1 MSAGAA
7 EALRPAPPERHGFCA
22 PPQLAE
28 MIRDLYLEERTG
40 ILSIV
45 RSGAEKRLYLD
56 RGMILVATS
65 SLEDERLPAFLAAR
79 GMLRPEEAE
88 ALRGLDDLQASLA
101 VQKRGQ
107 ATDDQLLRAFRE
119 LAQQVMMTVFRWE
132 ELEYRFVEQG
142 IPAWP
147 ARTDVMVSFELIIRS
162 LRSMA
167 GFEPLRQSVARQ
179 ERAVRLSEHLY
190 LPFEQLSLSPIEG
203 YLVSRIDGRTRPR
216 DILAQMPPA
225 DEENA
230 SRFLFGLLI
239 LGLAEF
245 SPPLGPG
252 MLTCDRLLRGDEEKR
267 RREENELQEVRAFYR
282 LACAGDPI
290 ALLGL
295 TPAAP
300 QEDVRAAYNAKKER
314 YDPGRF
320 MRRVQAVA
328 KEEFQIIEARL
339 LEAFLD
345 LRARPLTGGQK
356 PEPTGEQKAA
366 VDAMTMGKRKEMS
379 KTELQSEADEKLRLA
394 EQYLNRARDYWK
406 MGDIYN
412 CIRYCEF
419 AQNQND
425 ADANVQS
432 LLGQA
437 LSRNPDHRWQRRA
450 ETALLRAAELEPFN
464 PHHCMMLG
472 DFYKGHRL
480 AAKARRQYEKALEIL
495 PAHAGARQ
503 ALKELGSG
511 SKGRP

>member
-1 MSAGAA
+1 MSATAA
-7 EALRPAPPERHGFCA
+7 AVNASERHGFCA

-28 MIRDLYLEERTG
+28 IIRDLYLEERTG

-65 SLEDERLPAFLAAR
+65 SLEDERLPAYLASK
-79 GMLRPEEAE
+79 GLLRPMEAE
-88 ALRGLDDLQASLA
+88 ALRGLDDLQAALA
-101 VQKRGQ
+101 VKTRGQ
-107 ATDDQLLRAFRE
+107 VTDADLLRAFRD

-132 ELEYRFVEQG
+132 ELEYRFVEQS

-147 ARTDVMVSFELIIRS
+147 ATTDVMVSFELIIRA

-167 GFEPLRQSVARQ
+167 GFEPLRQSVLRQ
-179 ERAVRLSEHLY
+179 ERAVRLSENLY
-190 LPFEQLSLSPIEG
+190 LPFDQLSLTPIEG

-216 DILAQMPPA
+216 DVLAQMPPA
-225 DEENA
+225 DEETA

-282 LACAGDPI
+282 VACAGDPL

-295 TPAAP
+295 GPSAA
-300 QEDVRAAYNAKKER
+300 QDDIRAAYNAKKER

-320 MRRVQAVA
+320 MRRVQADA

-345 LRARPLTGGQK
+345 LRSRPLSGGQR
-356 PEPTGEQKAA
+356 PETPDQRAA
-366 VDAMTMGKRKEMS
+366 VDALTMAKRKEMT
-379 KTELQSEADEKLRLA
+379 KTEKQSQSDERLRLA
-394 EQYLNRARDYWK
+394 EQYFTRARDYWK
-406 MGDIYN
+406 MGDVYN

-419 AQNQND
+419 AQSQND
-425 ADANVQS
+425 ADANIQS

-437 LSRNPDHRWQRRA
+437 LARNPDHRWQRRA
-450 ETALLRAAELEPFN
+450 EAALVRAVELEPFN
-464 PHHCMMLG
+464 PNHCVALG

-480 AAKARRQYEKALEIL
+480 VAKARKQYEKAIEIL
-495 PAHAGARQ
+495 PSHAAAKQ
-503 ALKELGSG
+503 ALKELPTG
-511 SKGRP
+511 K

>member
-1 MSAGAA
+1 MSAGA
-7 EALRPAPPERHGFCA
+7 LRAAPPERHGFCA

-79 GMLRPEEAE
+79 GMLPPEEAE
-88 ALRGLDDLQASLA
+88 ALRGLDDLQAALA
-101 VQKRGQ
+101 LQKRGQ
-107 ATDDQLLRAFRE
+107 VNDDQLLRAFRE
-119 LAQQVMMTVFRWE
+119 LAQQVMMTVSRWE
-132 ELEYRFVEQG
+132 ELEYRFVEQA

-147 ARTDVMVSFELIIRS
+147 AKTDVMVSFELIIRS

-179 ERAVRLSEHLY
+179 ERAVKLSEHLY

-225 DEENA
+225 DEEGA
-230 SRFLFGLLI
+230 ARFLFGLLI

-252 MLTCDRLLRGDEEKR
+252 MLTCERLLRGDEEKR
-267 RREENELQEVRAFYR
+267 RREENELVDVRAFYR
-282 LACAGDPI
+282 LACSGDPL

-295 TPAAP
+295 PPGAP
-300 QEDVRAAYNAKKER
+300 QENIRAAYNAKKER

-320 MRRVQAVA
+320 MKRVQAVA

-339 LEAFLD
+339 LEAFLE
-345 LRARPLTGGQK
+345 LRARPLTSGQR
-356 PEPTGEQKAA
+356 PEPTREQRAD
-366 VDAMTMGKRKEMS
+366 VDAMTMAKRKEMS
-379 KTELQSEADEKLRLA
+379 KTERQSEADEKLRLA
-394 EQYLNRARDYWK
+394 EQYLTKARDYWK
-406 MGDIYN
+406 MGDVYN

-419 AQNQND
+419 AQSHND
-425 ADANVQS
+425 ADANIQS

-437 LSRNPDHRWQRRA
+437 VSRNPDHRWQRRA
-450 ETALLRAAELEPFN
+450 ESALVRAVQLEPFN
-464 PHHCMMLG
+464 PHHCILLG

-480 AAKARRQYEKALEIL
+480 VAKARKQYEKALELL
-495 PAHAGARQ
+495 PSHAGAKQ

-511 SKGRP
+511 K

>member
-1 MSAGAA
+1 MSGA
-7 EALRPAPPERHGFCA
+7 PAPLPSAAERHGFCA

-28 MIRDLYLEERTG
+28 IIRDLYLEERTG

-65 SLEDERLPAFLAAR
+65 SLEDERLPAYLAAK
-79 GMLRPEEAE
+79 GLLGSMEAE
-88 ALRGLDDLQASLA
+88 ALRGLDDLQAALA
-101 VQKRGQ
+101 VKTRGQ
-107 ATDDQLLRAFRE
+107 VTDADLLRAFRD

-132 ELEYRFVEQG
+132 ELEYRFVEQA

-147 ARTDVMVSFELIIRS
+147 ATTDVMVSFELIIRA

-167 GFEPLRQSVARQ
+167 GFEPLRQSVLRQ

-190 LPFEQLSLSPIEG
+190 LPFDQLSLTPIEG

-216 DILAQMPPA
+216 DVLAQMPPA
-225 DEENA
+225 DEETA

-267 RREENELQEVRAFYR
+267 RREQNELQEVRAYYR
-282 LACAGDPI
+282 LACAGDPL

-295 TPAAP
+295 GPGAA
-300 QEDVRAAYNAKKER
+300 QDDIRAAYNAKKER

-320 MRRVQAVA
+320 MRRVQGDA

-345 LRARPLTGGQK
+345 LRSRPLNAGQR
-356 PEPTGEQKAA
+356 PEPTHEQKAA
-366 VDAMTMGKRKEMS
+366 VVDALTMAKRKEMT
-379 KTELQSEADEKLRLA
+379 KTEKQSESDERLRLA
-394 EQYLNRARDYWK
+394 EQYFTRARDYWK
-406 MGDIYN
+406 MGDVYN

-419 AQNQND
+419 AQSQND
-425 ADANVQS
+425 ADANIQS

-437 LSRNPDHRWQRRA
+437 LARNPDHRWQRRA
-450 ETALLRAAELEPFN
+450 EAALVRAGELEPFN
-464 PHHCMMLG
+464 PNHCVALG

-480 AAKARRQYEKALEIL
+480 VAKARKQYEKAIEIL
-495 PAHAGARQ
+495 PSHAAAKQ
-503 ALKELGSG
+503 ALKELPAG
-511 SKGRP
+511 K

>member
-7 EALRPAPPERHGFCA
+7 APASPAAPERHGFCA

-28 MIRDLYLEERTG
+28 IIRDLYLEERTG

-65 SLEDERLPAFLAAR
+65 SLEDERLPMFLAAK

-88 ALRGLDDLQASLA
+88 ALRGLDDLQAALA
-101 VQKRGQ
+101 LKSRGQ
-107 ATDDQLLRAFRE
+107 VTDANLVRAFRE

-132 ELEYRFVEQG
+132 ELEYRFVEQA
-142 IPAWP
+142 IPTWP
-147 ARTDVMVSFELIIRS
+147 ATTDVMVSFELIIRA
-162 LRSMA
+162 LRPMA
-167 GFEPLRQSVARQ
+167 GFEPLRQSVLRQ
-179 ERAVRLSEHLY
+179 ERAVKLSENLY
-190 LPFEQLSLSPIEG
+190 LPFERLSLTPIEG

-225 DEENA
+225 DEESA
-230 SRFLFGLLI
+230 ARFLFGLLI

-267 RREENELQEVRAFYR
+267 RREQTELIDVRAFYR
-282 LACAGDPI
+282 LACAGDPL

-295 TPAAP
+295 PPTAD
-300 QEDVRAAYNAKKER
+300 QDDVRAAYNAKKER

-320 MRRVQAVA
+320 MRRVQSEA

-345 LRARPLTGGQK
+345 LRARPLAGQRA
-356 PEPTGEQKAA
+356 EPTEEQKAA
-366 VDAMTMGKRKEMS
+366 VEALTVGKRKEMS
-379 KTELQSEADEKLRLA
+379 KTERQSEADEKLRLA
-394 EQYLNRARDYWK
+394 DQYLTKARDYWK

-419 AQNQND
+419 AQNHND
-425 ADANVQS
+425 ADANIQS

-450 ETALLRAAELEPFN
+450 EAALVRAVELEPFN
-464 PHHCMMLG
+464 PHHCVLLG
-472 DFYKGHRL
+472 DFYRGHRL
-480 AAKARRQYEKALEIL
+480 VAKARKQYEKALELL
-495 PAHAGARQ
+495 PSHAQAKQ
-503 ALKELGSG
+503 ALKELPPG
-511 SKGRP
+511 K